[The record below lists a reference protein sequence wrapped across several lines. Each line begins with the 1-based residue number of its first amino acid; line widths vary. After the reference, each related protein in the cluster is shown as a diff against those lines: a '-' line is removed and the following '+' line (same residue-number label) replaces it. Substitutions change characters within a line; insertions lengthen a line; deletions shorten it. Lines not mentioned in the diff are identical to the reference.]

1 MQITA
6 TLILD
11 VRLQGFLHA
20 LELEVELTGD
30 YSCRWANTPA
40 HCDLTSAVWKD
51 IDLMPFFET
60 LGIVEGLN
68 DHLLLTW
75 QEEDQAGF

>member
-30 YSCRWANTPA
+30 YNYRWETNTTE
-40 HCDLTSAVWKD
+40 CDLTSAVWKD
-51 IDLMPFFET
+51 IDLMPLFET
-60 LGIVEGLN
+60 LGIVEEVN

-75 QEEDQAGF
+75 LEEDQAEY